1 MKFPSLKRP
10 SLKRLSTSLLVV
22 AAGLTSGQQAVAADE
37 VNIYSNRQPFLI
49 QPILDT
55 FTRKTG
61 IETNVVFAKSG
72 VAERLKTEGA
82 NSPAD
87 LVLTVDIGRLQE
99 LVEADV
105 IQSVNSDILNNNI
118 PQQFRSKDNLWFGLT
133 LRVRNVY
140 ASKERT
146 DINGIAYEDL
156 SNPEWKGRI
165 CTRSGKH
172 QYNIALIASMIA
184 HHGEAETEKWL
195 KGVKANLAQKP
206 QGNDRA
212 QVKAIKEGICDLA
225 IGNSYYYG
233 VMLTDENQSEWARSA
248 NILFPNQ
255 SNRGAHVNVSGV
267 ALTKAAPNKA
277 NAIKLMEFLSEELAQ
292 RMYSEQNFEYP
303 VKPGVKASGLVSS
316 WGEFKADT
324 LSLDEIAKHREQ
336 AVKLVDKVDF
346 DG

>member
-1 MKFPSLKRP
+1 MMSVSPRRILRSKAAFIAAV
-10 SLKRLSTSLLVV
+10 LLTQPAL
-22 AAGLTSGQQAVAADE
+22 AAEE

-49 QPILDT
+49 QPMLDA
-55 FTRKTG
+55 FTNQTG
-61 IETNVVFAKSG
+61 IKTNVVFAEKG
-72 VAERLKTEGA
+72 VAERLKTEGS

-99 LVEADV
+99 LVDAEV
-105 IQSVNSDILNNNI
+105 LQPVESKKLEEDIP
-118 PQQFRSKDNLWFGLT
+118 PQYRSGDNLWFGLT
-133 LRVRNVY
+133 LRVRNIY
-140 ASKERT
+140 ASKDRT
-146 DINGIAYEDL
+146 DIRDISYEDL

-184 HHGEAETEKWL
+184 HHGEAKTEEWL
-195 KGVKANLAQKP
+195 RAVKANLAQKP

-212 QVKAIKEGICDLA
+212 QVKAIKEGICDIAL
-225 IGNSYYYG
+225 GNSYYYG
-233 VMLTDENQSEWARSA
+233 VMLTDENQIEWARSA
-248 NILFPNQ
+248 RILFPNQ
-255 SNRGAHVNVSGV
+255 DNRGAHVNISGI

-277 NAIKLMEFLSEELAQ
+277 NAIKLMEFLSDDLAQ

-303 VKPGVKASGLVSS
+303 VKPGVQASGLVSS
-316 WGEFKADT
+316 WGQFKADP
-324 LSLDEIAKHREQ
+324 LSLDDIAALRTQ

>member
-1 MKFPSLKRP
+1 MMSVSPRSVLRQIVA
-10 SLKRLSTSLLVV
+10 LTTSFLLTQPVF
-22 AAGLTSGQQAVAADE
+22 AAEE

-49 QPILDT
+49 QPMLDA
-55 FTRKTG
+55 FTTQTG
-61 IETNVVFAKSG
+61 IKTNVVFANKG

-99 LVEADV
+99 LVDADV
-105 IQSVNSDILNNNI
+105 LQPVKSEKLAADI
-118 PQQFRSKDNLWFGLT
+118 PRQYRSEDNLWFGLT
-133 LRVRNVY
+133 LRVRNIY

-146 DINGIAYEDL
+146 DIRNISYEDL

-172 QYNIALIASMIA
+172 QYNIALIASMLA
-184 HHGEAETEKWL
+184 HHGEAKTEEWL
-195 KGVKANLAQKP
+195 RGVKANLAQKP

-212 QVKAIKEGICDLA
+212 QVKAIKEGICDIAL
-225 IGNSYYYG
+225 GNSYYYG
-233 VMLTDENQSEWARSA
+233 VMLTDANQIEWARSA

-255 SNRGAHVNVSGV
+255 DNRGAHVNISGI

-277 NAIKLMEFLSEELAQ
+277 NAIKLMEFLSDDLAQ

-303 VKPGVKASGLVSS
+303 VKPDVQASGLVSS
-316 WGEFKADT
+316 WGKFKADE
-324 LSLDEIAKHREQ
+324 LPLDEIARLRTK